1 MNRSQK
7 ELLVTELAQQLQ
19 GASAAFLV
27 NYQGSSVKTLH
38 ALRKQLRTRDSS
50 LRVAKARILKLAV
63 STVPGGN
70 NFAPMLKEQV
80 GLVIAAGKDVSGVAK
95 NLVDFAKG
103 NETIKVVSGFYEAQ
117 VLSTEQVV
125 YFASLPSREVLLG
138 QFLGTL
144 QAPIAHFVRL
154 LNMLIVRLLY
164 VLQRIAEQKQQA
176 A

>member
-1 MNRSQK
+1 MNRSEK
-7 ELLVTELAQQLQ
+7 ELLVGELAQQLQ

-38 ALRKQLRTRDSS
+38 LLRKKLREKESS
-50 LRVAKARILKLAV
+50 LKVAKARLLKIAV
-63 STVPGGN
+63 STLPGGAA
-70 NFAPMLKEQV
+70 FAPQLKEQV
-80 GLVIAAGKDVSGVAK
+80 GVVVAGGSDVSGVAK
-95 NLVDFAKG
+95 DLIEFARG

-138 QFLGTL
+138 QVLGTM
-144 QAPIAHFVRL
+144 QAPIAQFVRL
-154 LNMLIVRLLY
+154 LNMLILQLLY
-164 VLQRIAEQKQQA
+164 VLQRIAEQKQA